1 MGDLYKH
8 YTIKYG
14 SSFTIIPYVIKHFI
28 IFIFIFIFI
37 FLLRAIGPMDEE
49 VPKGLGP
56 KVP

>member
-1 MGDLYKH
+1 MGDLYKYH
-8 YTIKYG
+8 IIKFG

-28 IFIFIFIFI
+28 IFIFIFI

>member
-1 MGDLYKH
+1 MGDLYEH

-28 IFIFIFIFI
+28 IFIFIFIF
-37 FLLRAIGPMDEE
+37 LLRAIGPMDEE